1 MARAKQTSR
10 RMGGS
15 PGARRRFLSS
25 AAAAG
30 GAAALAVLPG
40 CGVGSD
46 SSGGKKAAG
55 GTGMPA
61 VTLRFQAG
69 FSAKDPFFDR
79 AAEYVGFVSD
89 LTGGNLKIEMS
100 AAGAVVGAFDQADA
114 VHKGILDGSL
124 AVPAFWYGKNTALSL
139 FGTGPAFGQDANTL
153 LAWFEFG
160 GGKALYE
167 ELYRDI
173 LKLDVVG
180 FLFGPM
186 ICQPLGWFRRE
197 VKSAKDFQGLKYRT
211 VGLSIDVFKNMG
223 AAVVAMPGGDIVPAI
238 ERGVIDAAEFNN
250 AASDTAIGF
259 PDVSKLCMVQS
270 YHQPGECFEIL
281 INRKAWDGLPEI
293 YRNVLRIAAKA
304 ASSEMYWKTLDLYS
318 RKYEE
323 TRDQR
328 GVKFVETPADILNA
342 QLKAW
347 DKVIAE
353 KSAENPFFAKVLDSQ
368 KLFMKRVVD
377 FQMKFVVDP
386 DLAYKHF
393 FGKA

>member
-1 MARAKQTSR
+1 MAKAKRNTIRSA
-10 RMGGS
+10 GAS
-15 PGARRRFLSS
+15 GARRRFLGG

-30 GAAALAVLPG
+30 GAAALAALPG

-46 SSGGKKAAG
+46 SAKEKKAGAG
-55 GTGMPA
+55 AGMPA

-69 FSAKDPFFDR
+69 FSAKDTFFELASD
-79 AAEYVGFVSD
+79 YVRSVSE
-89 LTGGNLKIEMS
+89 LTGGKLRIEMS
-100 AAGAVVGAFDQADA
+100 PAGAVVGAFDQADA

-139 FGTGPAFGQDANTL
+139 FGTGPAFGQDSNTL
-153 LAWFEFG
+153 LAWFEYG

-180 FLFGPM
+180 FLYGTM
-186 ICQPLGWFRRE
+186 VCQPLGWFRKE
-197 VKSAKDFQGLKYRT
+197 VKTAKEFEGLKYRT

-238 ERGVIDAAEFNN
+238 ERGVIDAAEYNN
-250 AASDTAIGF
+250 AAADQSLGF
-259 PDVSKLCMVQS
+259 PDVAKTCMVQS

-281 INRKAWDGLPEI
+281 VNRKAWDALPEV
-293 YRNVLRIAAKA
+293 YRQVLRIAARA
-304 ASSEMYWKTLDLYS
+304 ASADMQWKTLDMYS
-318 RKYEE
+318 RAYENM
-323 TRDQR
+323 RDNR
-328 GVKFVETPADILNA
+328 GVKFIETPADILNA

-353 KSAENPFFAKVLDSQ
+353 KSAENPFFAKVIESQ
-368 KLFMKRVVD
+368 KKFMKRVVE
-377 FQMKFVVDP
+377 FQIKFIVDP
-386 DLAYKHF
+386 ELAHRHF
-393 FGKA
+393 FGKT